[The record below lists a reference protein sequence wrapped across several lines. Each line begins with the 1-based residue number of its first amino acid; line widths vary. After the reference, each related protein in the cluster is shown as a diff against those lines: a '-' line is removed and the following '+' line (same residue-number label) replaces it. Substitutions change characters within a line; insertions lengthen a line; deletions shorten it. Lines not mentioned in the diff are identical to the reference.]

1 MRMTIRIPIGYAGDM
16 SIQIAV
22 KLPESMIEEVDR
34 LIEGGRFENRT
45 DAVRAALDRM
55 LEELQEEQVTAAI
68 VEGYRRIPPD
78 PTDDAWAEAATRAM
92 IMEEPW
98 P

>member
-1 MRMTIRIPIGYAGDM
+1 M
-16 SIQIAV
+16 SIQLAV
-22 KLPESMIEEVDR
+22 KLSKSMVEEIDELVR
-34 LIEGGRFENRT
+34 AGRFGSRT

-55 LEELQEEQVTAAI
+55 LEEIREGQVTAAI

-78 PTDDAWAEAATRAM
+78 EADDAWADAATRAM

>member
-1 MRMTIRIPIGYAGDM
+1 M
-16 SIQIAV
+16 STQLAV
-22 KLPESMIEEVDR
+22 KLSESMVEEIDR
-34 LIEGGRFENRT
+34 LIKAGRFANRT

-55 LEELQEEQVTAAI
+55 LEEIREERVTAAI

-78 PTDDAWAEAATRAM
+78 AEDDTWAEAATRAM

>member
-1 MRMTIRIPIGYAGDM
+1 M
-16 SIQIAV
+16 STQLAV
-22 KLPESMIEEVDR
+22 KLSESMVDEIDR
-34 LIEGGRFENRT
+34 LIRDGRFANRT

-55 LEELQEEQVTAAI
+55 LEELREEQVTAAI

-78 PTDDAWAEAATRAM
+78 EADDAWAETATRAM
-92 IMEEPW
+92 IADEPW

>member
-1 MRMTIRIPIGYAGDM
+1 MPT
-16 SIQIAV
+16 QLAV
-22 KLPESMIEEVDR
+22 KLTESMVAEVDR
-34 LIEGGRFENRT
+34 LIEAGRFANRT

-55 LEELQEEQVTAAI
+55 LREIREEQVSAKI
-68 VEGYRRIPPD
+68 VEGYRRLPPD
-78 PTDDAWAEAATRAM
+78 EADEAWADAATRAM

>member
-1 MRMTIRIPIGYAGDM
+1 M
-16 SIQIAV
+16 STQLAV
-22 KLPESMIEEVDR
+22 KLSESTVEEIDR
-34 LIEGGRFENRT
+34 LIEAGRFANRT
-45 DAVRAALDRM
+45 DAVRAAVDRM
-55 LEELQEEQVTAAI
+55 LEEIREERVTAAI

-78 PTDDAWAEAATRAM
+78 TEDDAWAEAATRAM

>member
-1 MRMTIRIPIGYAGDM
+1 MPI
-16 SIQIAV
+16 QLAV
-22 KLPESMIEEVDR
+22 KLPESIVEEVDR
-34 LIEGGRFENRT
+34 LIEAGRFANRT

-68 VEGYRRIPPD
+68 VDGYRRIPPD
-78 PTDDAWAEAATRAM
+78 QADDAWAEAATRAM